1 MLFYSYIM
9 LSIDFTMQWMQNK
22 SYNCYLVADNEEAA
36 SFWSC
41 LQDIQDRIEVFFQQ
55 LKISNQTPTAIICYI
70 LIKYL
75 TN

>member
-9 LSIDFTMQWMQNK
+9 LSIDFTMQWMQNN

-41 LQDIQDRIEVFFQQ
+41 LQDIQDQIEGLALV
-55 LKISNQTPTAIICYI
+55 
-70 LIKYL
+70 
-75 TN
+75 